1 MNKFLKYGPIRFII
15 SQLILCIPLIWKGEL
30 QLLLVSEKFYYWLTG
45 TLILSL
51 CIFFKIKIDDTY
63 HKNYL
68 KKLLER
74 YGFKIREKVED

>member
-51 CIFFKIKIDDTY
+51 CIFFKIKIVVNLTIFIIKGIWIY
-63 HKNYL
+63 
-68 KKLLER
+68 
-74 YGFKIREKVED
+74 